1 MRLTLTLLLLLTLA
15 LSPCAFSQDQPSL
28 KPYTARYNVK
38 FRGLS
43 GGDIVFTLKR
53 QGSNQFVF
61 TSRLLPNF
69 LGGLFTS
76 DQAADTSNFLF
87 EDGML
92 KPLQFISE
100 DGSKNTEKD
109 IRYQFDWINAQV
121 KGHAKDQDFTL
132 TVPRGVQD
140 RLSIQLSA
148 SLALQANKEPGTLIM
163 LEKDELQEYS
173 ITRQGS
179 ERITSEAGVFDTVVL
194 KSERSGSDRI
204 TRYWYAKELGYIP
217 VRAERTTKDKTDIV
231 MEMKSIQFQ

>member
-1 MRLTLTLLLLLTLA
+1 VRYTLTLLLLTTLGMSSYA
-15 LSPCAFSQDQPSL
+15 LGQDQPTL

-43 GGDIVFTLKR
+43 GGDIVFTLKK
-53 QGSNQFVF
+53 QTGNQYVF
-61 TSRLLPNF
+61 SSRLLPNL

-76 DQAADTSNFLF
+76 DQAEDSSNFLF
-87 EDGML
+87 EEGVI
-92 KPLQFISE
+92 KPLQFTSE

-109 IRYQFDWINAQV
+109 IRYQFDLINLQV

-140 RLSIQLSA
+140 RLSIQLNA
-148 SLALQANKEPGTLIM
+148 SLALQANKDPGKLVM

-173 ITRQGS
+173 ITRQGT
-179 ERITSEAGVFDTVVL
+179 ERISTAAGQFDSVIL
-194 KSERSGSDRI
+194 KSVRNGSDRV
-204 TRYWYAKELGYIP
+204 TRYWYAKDFGYIP

-231 MEMKSIQFQ
+231 MELKSIQFQ